1 MRCDWA
7 RRADPSRVSQG
18 SEIKDVRYSGNGL
31 PLFVRSILT
40 LAVQVGFVSS
50 KSRRAGLL
58 LDATLQQSR
67 LETRYAAL
75 SDIISFYSQID
86 GYPAFLEILGLRLL
100 LLRNQ

>member
-1 MRCDWA
+1 MRA
-7 RRADPSRVSQG
+7 YRVSQG

-58 LDATLQQSR
+58 LDATLQRSR

-75 SDIISFYSQID
+75 SDWSDVISFYSQID
-86 GYPAFLEILGLRLL
+86 GYAAFLEILGLRLL